1 MSILKTLKRVPG
13 VDTIQGLAQDNIIS
27 PAKTGINAVGKYLT
41 GFPLV
46 GTVASGIGQMFEG
59 DSPVDAFNRL
69 NYSVSGNP
77 NLKSFYGDSGGGMPG
92 QDPYGIN
99 TVSAFGDYN
108 KYAANQ
114 INKLNARP
122 GDLNPFLTDQ
132 LSFYENVIQQEELRQ
147 LQENAAREIS
157 LRNVPMYDDFQT
169 YNAGNAGGGYND
181 GDGGSY
187 SGQGEDSNWGGGE

>member
-77 NLKSFYGDSGGGMPG
+77 NLKSRIIPIISIIKPIVF
-92 QDPYGIN
+92 I
-99 TVSAFGDYN
+99 VLFV
-108 KYAANQ
+108 
-114 INKLNARP
+114 I
-122 GDLNPFLTDQ
+122 LT
-132 LSFYENVIQQEELRQ
+132 F
-147 LQENAAREIS
+147 
-157 LRNVPMYDDFQT
+157 
-169 YNAGNAGGGYND
+169 
-181 GDGGSY
+181 
-187 SGQGEDSNWGGGE
+187 

>member
-1 MSILKTLKRVPG
+1 MSILKTLQRVPG
-13 VDTIQGLAQDNIIS
+13 VETIQGLAQDNIIS

-41 GFPLV
+41 GFPLI

-77 NLKSFYGDSGGGMPG
+77 NLKSFYGDSGGNMLGK
-92 QDPYGIN
+92 DPYGIN
-99 TVSAFGDYN
+99 TVSALGDYN
-108 KYAANQ
+108 KFAVNQ

-122 GDLNPFLTDQ
+122 GDLDPFLIDK
-132 LSFYENVIQQEELRQ
+132 LSFYENVVQQEELRQ

-157 LRNVPMYDDFQT
+157 LRNVPLYDDFQT
-169 YNAGNAGGGYND
+169 YNDTSYDTSNMDAQGNYD
-181 GDGGSY
+181 DPMS
-187 SGQGEDSNWGGGE
+187 EDTE